1 VSRLTNSG
9 ESHLLRGAA
18 TRFVVLF
25 GFISLLADMTY
36 EGARSIIG
44 PYLGTLGA
52 SAAVVG
58 IVAGL
63 GELVGY
69 GLRIIS
75 GYLTDRTRRYWGI
88 AFLGYA
94 VNLVAIPLLAVAG
107 TWPVASTLVVFERMG
122 KAIRTPARDAML
134 SHATREIGSGRG
146 FGLHEAMDK
155 IGSMTGPLIIAA
167 VLYYF
172 DDIRAGFALLLLPA
186 FLALVVLLISRRL
199 YPNPRD
205 LERTAVSLGRRGL
218 PRGFWVYLAGVGCI
232 AAGYADFALMAFH
245 LQKASVVEVR
255 IIPLCYSLAMGLT
268 AMVTFFLGKWYDH
281 AGASVLVIATIFSSL
296 FAPFVFLGGS
306 ALVLVG
312 IALWSVGLGAQGS
325 VMRAAVA
332 HMVSSEKRGSAY
344 GIFNTAFGAC
354 WFLGSA
360 LMGFLYDISLPAL
373 VVFSVLMQLAALP
386 VLLSVRKS
394 LG

>member
-1 VSRLTNSG
+1 MPRLTNSG

-88 AFLGYA
+88 AFLGY
-94 VNLVAIPLLAVAG
+94 VINLISIPLLSVAG

-134 SHATREIGSGRG
+134 SHATREIGRGRG

-155 IGSMTGPLIIAA
+155 IGSMTGPLIIAS

-172 DDIRAGFALLLLPA
+172 NDLRAGFALLLLPA

-205 LERTAVSLGRRGL
+205 LEATTVSLGRQGL
-218 PRGFWVYLAGVGCI
+218 PRAFWVYLAGVGCI

-245 LQKASVVEVR
+245 LQKTSVVEVR

-268 AMVTFFLGKWYDH
+268 AVAAFLLGKWYDR
-281 AGASVLVIATIFSSL
+281 AGDSVLVIATIFSSL
-296 FAPFVFLGGS
+296 FSPFVFLGGS
-306 ALVLVG
+306 ALILVG
-312 IALWSVGLGAQGS
+312 IALWAVGLGAQGS

-332 HMVSSEKRGSAY
+332 HMVSSEKRGAAY

-354 WFLGSA
+354 WFLGSV
-360 LMGFLYDISLPAL
+360 LMGVLYDISLPAL
-373 VVFSVLMQLAALP
+373 VAFSVLIQFAALP
-386 VLLSVRKS
+386 ILLSVRKS

>member
-1 VSRLTNSG
+1 MPRLTNSG

-134 SHATREIGSGRG
+134 SHATREIGRGRG

-172 DDIRAGFALLLLPA
+172 DDLRAGFALLLLPA

-199 YPNPRD
+199 YPDPRD
-205 LERTAVSLGRRGL
+205 LERTAVSLGRRSL
-218 PRGFWVYLAGVGCI
+218 PRGFWGYLAGVGCI

-332 HMVSSEKRGSAY
+332 HMVPSEKRGSAY